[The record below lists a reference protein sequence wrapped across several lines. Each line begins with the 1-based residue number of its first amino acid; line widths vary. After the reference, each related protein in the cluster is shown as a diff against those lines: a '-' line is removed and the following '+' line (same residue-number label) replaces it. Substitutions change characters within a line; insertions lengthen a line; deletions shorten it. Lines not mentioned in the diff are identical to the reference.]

1 METGLS
7 SINNLKSFCS
17 SITTISLLET
27 GQNARYFSHRSF
39 FAIIDLSSKNL
50 SLKTYN
56 VKLEKAKH
64 LKLICKNNAVWLTT
78 R

>member
-7 SINNLKSFCS
+7 NINNLKSFCS
-17 SITTISLLET
+17 SLTNINLTET
-27 GQNARYFSHRSF
+27 GQQARYFSHRSF
-39 FAIIDLSSKNL
+39 FAIIDLSSRYL

-56 VKLEKAKH
+56 VKLDKAKH
-64 LKLICKNNAVWLTT
+64 LKQICKNNAVWLTT